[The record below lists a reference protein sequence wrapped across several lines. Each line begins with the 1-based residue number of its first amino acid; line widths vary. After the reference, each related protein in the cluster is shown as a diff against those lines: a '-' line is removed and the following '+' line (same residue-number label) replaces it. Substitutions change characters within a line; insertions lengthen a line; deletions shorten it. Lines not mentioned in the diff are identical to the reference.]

1 MRRAVRAKQES
12 EKLVLDDKYV
22 GDSLKS
28 QIDAHASACNPAHG
42 AISLIAPASP
52 QRPRLMVWTPA
63 RLYAASQWAKDLLSN
78 IRTKQGGSEME
89 VTTIGIDLA
98 KNVFAVRGA
107 DGSGRV
113 VMRRQLRRVQV
124 VGNAW
129 AAAPHGEDR
138 GP

>member
-1 MRRAVRAKQES
+1 LWRRIR
-12 EKLVLDDKYV
+12 
-22 GDSLKS
+22 
-28 QIDAHASACNPAHG
+28 AHA
-42 AISLIAPASP
+42 AISLIVPENGESS
-52 QRPRLMVWTPA
+52 RLMIWTPA
-63 RLYAASQWAKDLLSN
+63 SLYTASQWAQDVLSS
-78 IRTKQGGSEME
+78 IRTKQGKSEME

-124 VGNAW
+124 LGNAW
-129 AAAPHGEDR
+129 AAAPRGGDR